1 MELMF
6 QPLWKY
12 ATFSGRARRMEYWLF
27 VLFYAVVSIVATVVD
42 VSLGLTLGGEDAMG
56 LISTIWGLALFLP
69 SLAVSVRRLHDT
81 GRSGWWI
88 LLMFVPIVGM
98 IVLIVFF
105 CLGGDEGRNRFGPDP
120 LSSWA

>member
-42 VSLGLTLGGEDAMG
+42 VSLGLTLGGEDGMG
-56 LISTIWGLALFLP
+56 LISTICGLALFLP